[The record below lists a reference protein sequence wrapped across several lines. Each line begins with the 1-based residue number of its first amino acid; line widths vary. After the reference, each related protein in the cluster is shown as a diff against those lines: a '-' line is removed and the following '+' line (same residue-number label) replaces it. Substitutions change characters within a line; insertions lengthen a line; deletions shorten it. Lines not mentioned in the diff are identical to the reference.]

1 MNAWMAFV
9 SILAIVA
16 IVVVV
21 GGIIAFLGHMIIGVF
36 DNDRKNENTQPQGQV
51 LDYTQYK
58 QLNNETTANK
68 EYDFEAINQAKAEE
82 EAKLAKSEEDETVV
96 ALDEQEDEDLAKIE
110 NDLKE
115 NAEKAEVKEEAAED
129 EDVDLDSLLDEISDE
144 VVDEERENVEE
155 PQMNEELQSYS
166 IDDLLNQTETEETEN
181 TEEAV
186 TETAEETVEEPVS
199 EPATEPAQNEEIER
213 LKAELAEANK
223 KLSEAQTTHTVVT
236 LDMTEEECEN
246 RLAVLEER
254 LKNARREFRI
264 NQKEYRPLKKMMNEL
279 EKNQT
284 KLRRREALV
293 AKQKVALYGV
303 NNYVDIDKEKAQKL
317 ADELELLDGLRLSV
331 QHCEEVINANKDR
344 YPILEHTNNILE
356 DQIANIEADIE
367 STKLT
372 LEKLREKNGNGS
384 EGK

>member
-1 MNAWMAFV
+1 MAFV